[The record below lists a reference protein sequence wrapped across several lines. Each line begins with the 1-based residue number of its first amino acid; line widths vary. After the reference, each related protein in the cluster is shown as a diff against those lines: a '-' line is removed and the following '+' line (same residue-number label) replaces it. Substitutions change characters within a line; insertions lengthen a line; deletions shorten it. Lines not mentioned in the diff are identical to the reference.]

1 MDMQNLI
8 HMANQIGDF
17 FETVPD
23 HDESLLGIAGHIHNF
38 WAPRMRTQLL
48 DYVDTEQGRTLKPI
62 VLEAIRAH
70 RSILLPKN
78 LSII

>member
-8 HMANQIGDF
+8 HMANKIGDF

-23 HDESLLGIAGHIHNF
+23 HDESLQGIAGHIHNF

-70 RSILLPKN
+70 HSSLLPKT
-78 LSII
+78 